1 MTFFDGP
8 KPRQFAHRGARGT
21 HPENTIVAF
30 EAALEVGTEAFELD
44 VHTSADGEVVVIHDS
59 TLERTTDGRGKVR
72 DLSLGQLRALDAGY
86 NFTLDDG
93 ETFPFRGQGLRIP
106 MLAEVLEAFPDVSII
121 VEIKQ
126 DDPPLESQLDTVL
139 QTMDARSRVLVFSLK
154 QGPLNRYR
162 EQVPRHQTGFGPND
176 VAGFMRRVV
185 SKRWDGYEPP
195 GAAFAVPVNW
205 NGIPVVSKAFVRA
218 AHAID
223 REVFVW
229 TVNEIDEMNA
239 LLDLGVDGLI
249 SDFPERLCRVIAG
262 RTAVDTPATEA

>member
-1 MTFFDGP
+1 MAFFDGP

-30 EAALEVGTEAFELD
+30 GAALEMGAEAFELD
-44 VHTSADGEVVVIHDS
+44 IHTSAEGEIVVIHDS
-59 TLERTTDGRGKVR
+59 TLERMTDGRGKVR
-72 DLSLGQLRALDAGY
+72 DQSLDELRVLDAGY

-93 ETFPFRGQGLRIP
+93 ETFPFRGQGIRIP
-106 MLAEVLEAFPDVSII
+106 TLAEVLDAFPDVPII
-121 VEIKQ
+121 IEIKQ
-126 DDPPLESQLDTVL
+126 EDPPLESQLDVL
-139 QTMDARSRVLVFSLK
+139 LRSMDAQSRVLVFSLK

-162 EQVPRHQTGFGPND
+162 DLVSRHQTGFGPND

-185 SKRWDGYEPP
+185 SKRWNGYEPP

-205 NGIPVVSKAFVRA
+205 HGIPIVSNVFVQA
-218 AHAID
+218 AHVID

-229 TVNEIDEMNA
+229 TVNEVDEMNA
-239 LLDLGVDGLI
+239 LLDLEVDGLI
-249 SDFPERLCRVIAG
+249 SDYPQRLRRVVAG